1 MKLRDHPLM
10 TRKSGVKSWP
20 PTWTSTRPVATQR
33 LIGEVGTLQQV
44 LLNNLMNNRIFLFIN
59 YQGYRHMGSIQFDD
73 SKFCSEIYAVL
84 NAHVGCS
91 LNEIGDIDLS
101 YTL

>member
-1 MKLRDHPLM
+1 
-10 TRKSGVKSWP
+10 
-20 PTWTSTRPVATQR
+20 
-33 LIGEVGTLQQV
+33 
-44 LLNNLMNNRIFLFIN
+44 
-59 YQGYRHMGSIQFDD
+59 MGSMQFDD
-73 SKFCSEIYAVL
+73 PNFCSEIYAVP

>member
-1 MKLRDHPLM
+1 MQLRDHPLM

-20 PTWTSTRPVATQR
+20 PCWTSTRPAVSAKP
-33 LIGEVGTLQQV
+33 IGEVGTLQQA

-59 YQGYRHMGSIQFDD
+59 YQGYRYMGSMQFDD
-73 SKFCSEIYAVL
+73 PNFCSEIYAVP